1 MYVYIY
7 IRART
12 HTHPLLL
19 LDLEALVCDF
29 VVPLHVIALPCVIGV
44 ALHPVRGLCEN
55 LKKKFQQIKKN
66 LKKIGVVLHPVRGLC
81 AYTYINRCVYIYK

>member
-29 VVPLHVIALPCVIGV
+29 VVLLHVIALPCVIGV

-55 LKKKFQQIKKN
+55 LKKKFQQIKKF
-66 LKKIGVVLHPVRGLC
+66 KK
-81 AYTYINRCVYIYK
+81 NRRSAASSARAVCIYIYK